1 MSWRAD
7 RWAPAQPGARLS
19 PDRYD
24 QSAEDHVLE
33 PGDRLFVP
41 CQGGPCRS
49 RVETFPPRLEIDEPG
64 GTYTLI
70 DLGPR
75 ADWHYLFVPHER

>member
-1 MSWRAD
+1 MVAAAAGGPALARAV
-7 RWAPAQPGARLS
+7 R
-19 PDRYD
+19 
-24 QSAEDHVLE
+24 QSAEDHALE

-64 GTYTLI
+64 GPT
-70 DLGPR
+70 P
-75 ADWHYLFVPHER
+75 